1 MVEQQYLLRLYG
13 NMFKDAVS
21 SNKIRGIKQTM
32 VNYNS
37 EFSDYLNQFSA
48 AVTPYVYLNYVV
60 TNIKIV

>member
-21 SNKIRGIKQTM
+21 SNKKIRGIKQTM

-37 EFSDYLNQFSA
+37 EFSDYL
-48 AVTPYVYLNYVV
+48 
-60 TNIKIV
+60 

>member
-48 AVTPYVYLNYVV
+48 L
-60 TNIKIV
+60 